1 MAYHVSKTTFE
12 QLVERAVAELP
23 EQFQNFLEEVTIEI
37 RDRPTPAQL
46 ARAGI
51 KHPHQ
56 LLGLYV
62 GRALTR
68 RSVEDSGVMPDVI
81 YIFQES
87 LERASRSE
95 AELIEEARTTVLHE
109 IGHHFGMD
117 EDDLDELGYG

>member
-81 YIFQES
+81 YIFQRPIES
-87 LERASRSE
+87 AAKAMWLDASSR
-95 AELIEEARTTVLHE
+95 
-109 IGHHFGMD
+109 
-117 EDDLDELGYG
+117 